1 MKIFV
6 ALAIF
11 EGCDAAWLDSAGA
24 MQRALE
30 AAIVAGRFTR
40 LDVVARPFAP
50 HGVTACAIV
59 GESHLTLHS
68 WPEDGRL
75 FVDIASCSSRESVA
89 RALDALLAAM
99 PSGRLAV
106 LDERILSPG
115 AEPTAAGAPGGGS
128 GAP

>member
-6 ALAIF
+6 ALAVF
-11 EGCDAAWLDSAGA
+11 EGCDAAWLNSVDA
-24 MQRALE
+24 MRAALE

-40 LDVVARPFAP
+40 LDVVAQPFSP

-75 FVDIASCSSRESVA
+75 FVDIASCSSRESVR
-89 RALDALLAAM
+89 RALDAIGAAM
-99 PSGRLAV
+99 PSGELVV
-106 LDERILSPG
+106 LDELVVGGRS
-115 AEPTAAGAPGGGS
+115 AVKAPGS
-128 GAP
+128 